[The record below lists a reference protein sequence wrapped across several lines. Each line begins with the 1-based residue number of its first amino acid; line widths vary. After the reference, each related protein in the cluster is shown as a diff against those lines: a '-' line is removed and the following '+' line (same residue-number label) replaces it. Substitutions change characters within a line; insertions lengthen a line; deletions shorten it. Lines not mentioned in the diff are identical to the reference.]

1 MKRERIKIKETET
14 SESFYVR
21 ERDRII
27 RELVDRKARSK
38 LKREQKREQRRLDR
52 LKIEATSAA
61 DSYVTRLM
69 NEAAA
74 AQRLANDARAYQA
87 QCWAKLSQY
96 LLDGTRDDGKKPRIR
111 IVEHDD
117 APARGQQ
124 GAR

>member
-1 MKRERIKIKETET
+1 MKKER
-14 SESFYVR
+14 VR
-21 ERDRII
+21 IQEVAPSRHKSRGFRYYRPTDAERL
-27 RELVDRKARSK
+27 EQAK
-38 LKREQKREQRRLDR
+38 LRAAKQEQRRLDR

-74 AQRLANDARAYQA
+74 AQRLVKDAKAYEA
-87 QCWAKLSQY
+87 ECWAKLSRY

-111 IVEHDD
+111 IIIDHDD
-117 APARGQQ
+117 VPARGQQ